1 MKYWRSTIIYVPQS
15 IYLSDAS
22 ILENIALGQKAKEI
36 DKKRIKN
43 AAKCAQIDNFIDNYP
58 LRLYLT
64 GDNLFTITKYN
75 GIDPE
80 ITGGIDSNFYP
91 RARTIAFGLDLN
103 F

>member
-1 MKYWRSTIIYVPQS
+1 M
-15 IYLSDAS
+15 DA
-22 ILENIALGQKAKEI
+22 
-36 DKKRIKN
+36 
-43 AAKCAQIDNFIDNYP
+43 
-58 LRLYLT
+58 YLT